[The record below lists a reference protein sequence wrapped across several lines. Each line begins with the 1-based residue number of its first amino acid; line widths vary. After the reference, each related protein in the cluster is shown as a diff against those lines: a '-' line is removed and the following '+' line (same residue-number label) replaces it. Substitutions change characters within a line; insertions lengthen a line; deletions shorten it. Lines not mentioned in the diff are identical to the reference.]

1 MLSDDRNTVIKFI
14 MAGIMLFGLFVLT
27 LFLDEQSK
35 KFFIKEGGLIESATA
50 LGYFC
55 CIAIIVYRGRF
66 EYIRRYYY
74 IFLLIIFF
82 MLREMDF
89 DTKFT
94 TTGIFKL
101 RFFTSATVP
110 LFEKIIGVILVIL
123 LLYILFT
130 LIHRHFKDFLL
141 NLKKRNTIGMGVLST
156 CGLLALSQSL
166 DGLDRKLKGLGIAI
180 SHQTSLHANAMEEIA
195 ELGIPIMMFLTL
207 SAYFR
212 KKKLLENAVPDE
224 KSSAS

>member
-1 MLSDDRNTVIKFI
+1 
-14 MAGIMLFGLFVLT
+14 
-27 LFLDEQSK
+27 
-35 KFFIKEGGLIESATA
+35 
-50 LGYFC
+50 
-55 CIAIIVYRGRF
+55 
-66 EYIRRYYY
+66 
-74 IFLLIIFF
+74 

-141 NLKKRNTIGMGVLST
+141 NLKKRNTIGMGVLMT

-180 SHQTSLHANAMEEIA
+180 SHQTSLNATAMEEIA

-207 SAYFR
+207 NAYFR